1 MLEIVMPEFKNKA
14 WVRSKDPLCGIP
26 ENSVELITPIHPA
39 DPAIHKTG
47 PTAVCAGESVNY
59 QITVTNETNHAMML

>member
-39 DPAIHKTG
+39 DPAIHKNWTY
-47 PTAVCAGESVNY
+47 CS
-59 QITVTNETNHAMML
+59 LRR